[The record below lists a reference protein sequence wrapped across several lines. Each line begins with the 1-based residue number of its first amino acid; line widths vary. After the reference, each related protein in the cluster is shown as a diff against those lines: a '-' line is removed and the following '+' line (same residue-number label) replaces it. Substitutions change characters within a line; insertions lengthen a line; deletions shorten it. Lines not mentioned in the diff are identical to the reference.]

1 MMKFGSDRDT
11 PAEKWRWQIDRFV
24 DDNQTELAALAWG
37 LKQEWQDS
45 DDTLGIDLQP
55 QPHFVACSKEA
66 IEQLNRTTKG
76 HLQEILGLI
85 DGYKP
90 ELEVLAI
97 AIGNGQIKLIHFQ
110 PKITPPDCLAKLQID
125 IDTLITTLETRL
137 LGYFV

>member
-1 MMKFGSDRDT
+1 MMRFGGERDT
-11 PAEKWRWQIDRFV
+11 VTDKWRWQLDRFV
-24 DDNQTELAALAWG
+24 RENQTELAALAWG

-45 DDTLGIDLQP
+45 TDTLGIDLQP

-66 IEQLNRTTKG
+66 IERLNSNTQG

-97 AIGNGQIKLIHFQ
+97 AIGNGQVKLIHFQ
-110 PKITPPDCLAKLQID
+110 PETTPPNCFDNLQID
-125 IDTLITTLETRL
+125 LDTLIVTLEQKL
-137 LGYFV
+137 IQCLN